1 MADLPP
7 LMQLQ
12 IDIVAT
18 KTIFSRITL
27 FRFFPMEAI
36 LLLVQRVQPV
46 LALPNEIVLKE
57 GQEGIGLFFIVNG
70 KVMICKAESLHNH
83 DGLHDHGG
91 FAGAQ
96 APTAPTERPVSI
108 NEQMVMRPCQTHR

>member
-70 KVMICKAESLHNH
+70 KVMICKTDVPNLHNH
-83 DGLHDHGG
+83 GG
-91 FAGAQ
+91 FESAQ
-96 APTAPTERPVSI
+96 APADATERPVSI
-108 NEQMVMRPCQTHR
+108 NEQMVMRLCQTHR